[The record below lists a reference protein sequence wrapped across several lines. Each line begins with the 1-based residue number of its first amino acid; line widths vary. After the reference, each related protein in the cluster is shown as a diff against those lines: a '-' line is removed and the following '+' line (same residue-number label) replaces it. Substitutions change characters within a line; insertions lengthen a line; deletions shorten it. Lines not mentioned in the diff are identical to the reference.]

1 MQREVSVDVQKL
13 CKNYPPRTGWR
24 RLQKGGGGRL
34 AVRDVDFTVYAGEL
48 FGLLGPNGAG
58 KTTLVKMLSTLILPT
73 SGSATVVGLDLAH
86 HTAEIRA
93 KVGLVVTD
101 ERSFYW
107 RLSARRN
114 LLFFAAMHNL
124 YGREAMMRVDETLDA
139 VDLLDR
145 AETRFSEFSSGMKQ
159 RMAIA
164 RGLLHRPKLVFLDE
178 PTRSLDPIAT
188 QRLHDLIFR
197 VRAAREMT
205 VFLITHDMSEAE
217 KLCDRV
223 AIMHEGRLLAVGS
236 SADLRRQLRP
246 HHLYTVE
253 LDSPHTN
260 LVAECAL
267 IGISAELIGL
277 QLHITLYDEED
288 QLTRLIDLLRGQGI
302 AIRAIHSH
310 LPTLEQLFAQITASP

>member
-1 MQREVSVDVQKL
+1 MERKVAVAVQKL
-13 CKNYPPRTGWR
+13 CKNFPPRTGWR
-24 RLQKGGGGRL
+24 RFQKRGGGRL
-34 AVRDVDFTVYAGEL
+34 AVHDVDLTVYVGEL

-58 KTTLVKMLSTLILPT
+58 KTTLVKMLTTLILPT
-73 SGSATVVGLDLAH
+73 SGIATVAGLDLARH
-86 HTAEIRA
+86 SAEIRA

-124 YGREAMMRVDETLDA
+124 YGRDALMRVHETLDA

-145 AETRFSEFSSGMKQ
+145 AETQFSEFSSGMKQ

-164 RGLLHRPKLVFLDE
+164 RGLLHRPKLLFLDE

-188 QRLHDLIFR
+188 QRLHELIFR
-197 VRAAREMT
+197 VRQAREMT

-246 HHLYTVE
+246 HHLYTLE
-253 LDSPHTN
+253 IDAAPAN

-267 IGISAELIGL
+267 LGISAELIGL
-277 QLHITLYDEED
+277 QLHVTLYDDED
-288 QLTRLIDLLRGQGI
+288 QLTHLIDLLRGRGI
-302 AIRAIHSH
+302 AIRAMHSH
-310 LPTLEQLFAQITASP
+310 LPTLEQLFAQITTV